1 MYIQR
6 KNIIEI
12 ARKNRKKIKNKEVED
27 LGLDL
32 KVAEILLAKLWI
44 LSGIGVIVP

>member
-12 ARKNRKKIKNKEVED
+12 ARENRKRIRNKEVED
-27 LGLDL
+27 LELDL
-32 KVAEILLAKLWI
+32 KVAEIL
-44 LSGIGVIVP
+44 